1 MAPGK
6 SLRSP
11 ACFSGKP
18 HSMQNLG
25 RTFWIAL
32 SAALGLYLLYYFSD
46 LVFFILGSWV
56 LSMLGQPLMKFFL
69 EKLRLNKFSWGTS
82 ISAVLTILIYILILS
97 MIGILF
103 IPIIIEQGSHLA
115 NLDYNKI
122 GASLQEPITYIN
134 DELES
139 LGLISSEQSVLDQIN
154 EVVRK
159 WFRPERVSNLFS
171 SIIQIAS
178 NLTLAFGSIIFITFF
193 FLQESGLFQGY
204 LVAMVPKRHEEKIK
218 HILNDSSR
226 LLRRYFSGILIQ
238 MSIFCLVSYVA
249 LSLFGIKNALLIGFF
264 GGLMNMIP
272 YVGPL
277 IGMVFAAFI
286 TLTGYVGLDFTNQI
300 LPLGLKAVGSVF
312 IAQVIDNWL
321 VQPFLF
327 SKTVKAHPL
336 EIFLVIL
343 ASAKIGGIT
352 GMILAI
358 PAYTVLRVIA
368 RAFLSEY
375 KIVKKI
381 TEDMIEPELPEI
393 AVMEVI
399 PEKKGDDPV

>member
-1 MAPGK
+1 
-6 SLRSP
+6 
-11 ACFSGKP
+11 
-18 HSMQNLG
+18 MQNLG
-25 RTFWIAL
+25 RTFWIVL

-46 LVFFILGSWV
+46 LVFFILASWV
-56 LSMLGQPLMKFFL
+56 LSMLGQPLMKMFM
-69 EKLRLNKFSWGTS
+69 EKLRLNKFRWGTS
-82 ISAVLTILIYILILS
+82 ISAVLTILLYILILS
-97 MIGILF
+97 FIGILF
-103 IPIIIEQGSHLA
+103 IPIIIEQGSHLV

-134 DELES
+134 NELKS
-139 LGLISSEQSVLDQIN
+139 LGLISSEQSVLDQIT
-154 EVVRK
+154 EVVQK

-171 SIIQIAS
+171 SIIQIGS
-178 NLTLAFGSIIFITFF
+178 NLTLAIGSIIFITFF

-204 LVAMVPKRHEEKIK
+204 LVAIVPKRHEEKIK
-218 HILNDSSR
+218 HILNDASR

-238 MSIFCLVSYVA
+238 MSIFCLITYLG

-277 IGMVFAAFI
+277 IGMVFGAFI
-286 TLTGYVGLDFTNQI
+286 TMTTYVGLDFTHEI
-300 LPLGLKAVGSVF
+300 LPLSLKAVASVF

-327 SKTVKAHPL
+327 SKTVRAHPL

-358 PAYTVLRVIA
+358 PAYTVLRVVA

-381 TEDMIEPELPEI
+381 TEDMVEADAQEGLSPY
-393 AVMEVI
+393 AI
-399 PEKKGDDPV
+399 PENIADEEGA

>member
-1 MAPGK
+1 
-6 SLRSP
+6 
-11 ACFSGKP
+11 
-18 HSMQNLG
+18 MQNLG

-300 LPLGLKAVGSVF
+300 IPLGLKAVGSVF

>member
-1 MAPGK
+1 
-6 SLRSP
+6 
-11 ACFSGKP
+11 
-18 HSMQNLG
+18 MQNLG

-399 PEKKGDDPV
+399 PEKKGDDPG

>member
-1 MAPGK
+1 
-6 SLRSP
+6 
-11 ACFSGKP
+11 
-18 HSMQNLG
+18 MQHLA
-25 RTFWIAL
+25 RTFWITL
-32 SAALGLYLLYYFSD
+32 SAALGLYLLYYFSN
-46 LVFFILGSWV
+46 LVFFILASWV
-56 LSMLGQPLMKFFL
+56 LSMLGQPIMKFFL
-69 EKLRLNKFSWGTS
+69 EKLRLNKFGWGTS
-82 ISAVLTILIYILILS
+82 ISAVLTILLYILLLS
-97 MIGILF
+97 LIGILF

-115 NLDYNKI
+115 NMDYNKI

-134 DELES
+134 NELKS

-154 EVVRK
+154 EVVQK

-178 NLTLAFGSIIFITFF
+178 NLTLAVGSIIFITFF
-193 FLQESGLFQGY
+193 FLQESGLFQEY

-238 MSIFCLVSYVA
+238 MSIFCLISYVA

-264 GGLMNMIP
+264 SGLMNMIP

-277 IGMVFAAFI
+277 IGMVFAAFL
-286 TLTGYVGLDFTNQI
+286 TLTSYVGLDFTHEI
-300 LPLGLKAVGSVF
+300 LPLSLKAVGSVF
-312 IAQVIDNWL
+312 IAQLIDNWL

-381 TEDMIEPELPEI
+381 TEDMIEPEETEP
-393 AVMEVI
+393 VMVAENI
-399 PEKKGDDPV
+399 PENKGA

>member
-1 MAPGK
+1 
-6 SLRSP
+6 
-11 ACFSGKP
+11 
-18 HSMQNLG
+18 MQNPG

-46 LVFFILGSWV
+46 LVFFILASWV
-56 LSMLGQPLMKFFL
+56 LSMLGQPIMKLFL

-82 ISAVLTILIYILILS
+82 VSAVLTILLYVLVLS
-97 MIGILF
+97 LIGILF
-103 IPIIIEQGSHLA
+103 IPIIIEQGSHLV

-122 GASLQEPITYIN
+122 GASLQEPLTYIN
-134 DELES
+134 NELKS
-139 LGLISSEQSVLDQIN
+139 LGLISSEQSVLDQIT
-154 EVVRK
+154 EVVQK

-171 SIIQIAS
+171 SIIQIGS
-178 NLTLAFGSIIFITFF
+178 NLTLAVGSIIFITFF

-238 MSIFCLVSYVA
+238 MSIFCLVSYIA

-286 TLTGYVGLDFTNQI
+286 TLASYVGLDFTREV
-300 LPLGLKAVGSVF
+300 LPLCLKAIGSVF
-312 IAQVIDNWL
+312 IAQVIDNWM

-381 TEDMIEPELPEI
+381 TEDMIEPDVQEI
-393 AVMEVI
+393 LTAEGMPPGPHSGEEKAV
-399 PEKKGDDPV
+399 

>member
-1 MAPGK
+1 
-6 SLRSP
+6 
-11 ACFSGKP
+11 
-18 HSMQNLG
+18 MQNLG

>member
-1 MAPGK
+1 
-6 SLRSP
+6 
-11 ACFSGKP
+11 
-18 HSMQNLG
+18 MQNAG
-25 RTFWIAL
+25 RTFWIAV
-32 SAALGLYLLYYFSD
+32 SAALGLYLLYYFSN
-46 LVFFILGSWV
+46 LVFFILASWV
-56 LSMLGQPLMKFFL
+56 LSMLGQPIMKFFL
-69 EKLRLNKFSWGTS
+69 EKLKLNRFGWGTS
-82 ISAVLTILIYILILS
+82 ISAVLTILLYVLILS

-115 NLDYNKI
+115 NIDYNKI

-134 DELES
+134 NELKS

-154 EVVRK
+154 DVVRK
-159 WFRPERVSNLFS
+159 WFRPERVSNIFS
-171 SIIQIAS
+171 SIIQIGS
-178 NLTLAFGSIIFITFF
+178 NLTLAVGSIIFITFF
-193 FLQESGLFQGY
+193 FLQESGLFQEY
-204 LVAMVPKRHEEKIK
+204 LVAMVPKRHEEKIQ
-218 HILNDSSR
+218 HILIDSSR

-238 MSIFCLVSYVA
+238 MSIFCLISYLA

-264 GGLMNMIP
+264 SGLMNMIP

-277 IGMVFAAFI
+277 IGMVFAAFL
-286 TLTGYVGLDFTNQI
+286 TLTSYVGLDFTNQI
-300 LPLGLKAVGSVF
+300 LPLSLKAVGSVF
-312 IAQVIDNWL
+312 IAQLVDNWL

-368 RAFLSEY
+368 KAFLSEY

-381 TEDMIEPELPEI
+381 TEDMVESDQPEI
-393 AVMEVI
+393 IPPVPI
-399 PEKKGDDPV
+399 PENISDNEGT

>member
-1 MAPGK
+1 
-6 SLRSP
+6 
-11 ACFSGKP
+11 
-18 HSMQNLG
+18 MQNPG
-25 RTFWIAL
+25 RTFWIAV
-32 SAALGLYLLYYFSD
+32 SAALGLYLLYYFSN
-46 LVFFILGSWV
+46 LVSFILASWV
-56 LSMLGQPLMKFFL
+56 LSMLGQPIMKFFL
-69 EKLRLNKFSWGTS
+69 EKLRFNKFGWGTS
-82 ISAVLTILIYILILS
+82 ISAMLTILLYVLILS
-97 MIGILF
+97 LIGILF

-115 NLDYNKI
+115 NIDYNKI

-134 DELES
+134 NELKS

-171 SIIQIAS
+171 SIIQIGS
-178 NLTLAFGSIIFITFF
+178 NLTLAVGSIIFITFF

-204 LVAMVPKRHEEKIK
+204 LVAMVPKRHEEKIQ
-218 HILNDSSR
+218 HILYDSSR

-238 MSIFCLVSYVA
+238 MSIFCLICYLA

-264 GGLMNMIP
+264 SGLMNMIP

-277 IGMVFAAFI
+277 IGMVFAAFL

-300 LPLGLKAVGSVF
+300 LPLSLKAVGSVF

-381 TEDMIEPELPEI
+381 TEDMVDTDQPEI
-393 AVMEVI
+393 VSTVPI
-399 PEKKGDDPV
+399 PENISDNEGT

>member
-1 MAPGK
+1 
-6 SLRSP
+6 
-11 ACFSGKP
+11 
-18 HSMQNLG
+18 MQHPG

-32 SAALGLYLLYYFSD
+32 SAALGLYLLYYFSN
-46 LVFFILGSWV
+46 LVFFILASWV
-56 LSMLGQPLMKFFL
+56 LSMLGQPIMKFFL
-69 EKLRLNKFSWGTS
+69 EKLRLNKFGWGTS
-82 ISAVLTILIYILILS
+82 ISAVLTILLYILLLAL
-97 MIGILF
+97 IGILF

-115 NLDYNKI
+115 NMDYNKI

-134 DELES
+134 NELKS

-154 EVVRK
+154 EVVQK

-171 SIIQIAS
+171 SIIQIGS
-178 NLTLAFGSIIFITFF
+178 NLTLAIGSIIFITFF
-193 FLQESGLFQGY
+193 FLQESGLFQDY
-204 LVAMVPKRHEEKIK
+204 LVAVVPKRHEEKIK

-226 LLRRYFSGILIQ
+226 LLRRYFSGILVQ
-238 MSIFCLVSYVA
+238 MSIFCLISYIA

-277 IGMVFAAFI
+277 IGMVFAAFL
-286 TLTGYVGLDFTNQI
+286 TLTSYVGLDFTHEI
-300 LPLGLKAVGSVF
+300 LPLSLKAIGSVF
-312 IAQVIDNWL
+312 IAQLIDNWL

-381 TEDMIEPELPEI
+381 TEDMIELEETETVSPVMVPEN
-393 AVMEVI
+393 I
-399 PEKKGDDPV
+399 PENKGA